1 MHIALYSEQ
10 PLLIIVPVLRTGSVD
25 AKYVAANFRMLMF
38 INHHG
43 NTCVRPS
50 VHEKKGYV
58 NFAHL
63 LSSDA

>member
-1 MHIALYSEQ
+1 
-10 PLLIIVPVLRTGSVD
+10 
-25 AKYVAANFRMLMF
+25 MF